1 MAAPRD
7 LREEDRVGTVK
18 LARTLSNVISPPTM
32 FALTGLALAIYETSI
47 WPGLAWGIFYSVL
60 IALTPLAV
68 IFYLLR
74 TGRIADLHM
83 SSTGERHIPY
93 LTAVISGTIAYLIL
107 TWFNGPLLL
116 RCLAILSV
124 LTLGA
129 LGLIN
134 TRWLISIHA
143 TAAASTWLIATL
155 VFGWVAGI
163 LLFPILVL
171 ICWIRLYLKRHS
183 PAQVLAGVAVGL
195 TIVLIMRAFGCFI
208 P

>member
-74 TGRIADLHM
+74 SGRIADLHM

-129 LGLIN
+129 LSLIN

-143 TAAASTWLIATL
+143 TAAAATWLIATL
-155 VFGWVAGI
+155 VFGWVVGM

>member
-74 TGRIADLHM
+74 SGRIADLHM